1 MDYDCILTREEI
13 ARLIGFMGCEHRE
26 AAARLGVSVSHL
38 SRVINGKM
46 PVSEDLNAKM
56 LALFREY
63 LETHPEDR
71 MVGLIWT
78 YCINRNKTQ
87 FLSLTSLRQ
96 IFSTFTPEDFK
107 TLSQRARTYRHELK
121 RINMA
126 NQENRVKTE
135 QNKAD

>member
-1 MDYDCILTREEI
+1 MDYDCILTKEEI

-56 LALFREY
+56 LALFQEY

-96 IFSTFTPEDFK
+96 IFSTFTPEDFR
-107 TLSQRARTYRHELK
+107 TLSQRSRTYRHEMRRRK
-121 RINMA
+121 MA
-126 NQENRVKTE
+126 E
-135 QNKAD
+135 QKN